1 MLFTF
6 KTNVSFLQTGICR
19 FSFIGPCFQFIY
31 SHHDANLY
39 HFTNNSCFTTVNSNI
54 WIVRHEAIFP
64 SSYLSYDDYAVF
76 TLFITKDVRSAT
88 TSATV
93 QSLGYG
99 GGNMSAALDRID
111 ELLKS
116 GNTNVA
122 LAVMNLVTASL
133 NSGSEVR
140 MLFYCLP

>member
-1 MLFTF
+1 
-6 KTNVSFLQTGICR
+6 
-19 FSFIGPCFQFIY
+19 
-31 SHHDANLY
+31 
-39 HFTNNSCFTTVNSNI
+39 
-54 WIVRHEAIFP
+54 VRHEAIFP

-76 TLFITKDVRSAT
+76 TLFVTKDVRSAT

-133 NSGSEVR
+133 NSGSDVWAQ
-140 MLFYCLP
+140 FDCLPPLSCASRPCDFDLTSRARETGRRDGWPVGNTVTSYF